1 MLIASISGITSV
13 CKVTDKL
20 IYFSLNFTARYVCSI
35 QQKYGAYP
43 GGENPDIPD
52 EADEVDAGDGV
63 EEVGGL
69 RRLWLF
75 ERPWLFGLLTE
86 HRNQD

>member
-35 QQKYGAYP
+35 QEKYGAYP

-52 EADEVDAGDGV
+52 EPDDSTPMMPREALGYMPGV
-63 EEVGGL
+63 GL
-69 RRLWLF
+69 SSASGCGVL
-75 ERPWLFGLLTE
+75 
-86 HRNQD
+86 